1 MKERDAMEPPPE
13 PPRVPLEA
21 ALPLEPCPVCGFPMP
36 AIAGSKQ
43 AICRNCGYKEP
54 CC

>member
-1 MKERDAMEPPPE
+1 MPE
-13 PPRVPLEA
+13 ELEGRGA
-21 ALPLEPCPVCGFPMP
+21 VQTQPCPVCGFPMV

>member
-1 MKERDAMEPPPE
+1 MSD
-13 PPRVPLEA
+13 
-21 ALPLEPCPVCGFPMP
+21 ALPPNYQACPQCDYPMV

>member
-1 MKERDAMEPPPE
+1 MPE
-13 PPRVPLEA
+13 VDREEAREQLETRAVPT
-21 ALPLEPCPVCGFPMP
+21 EPCPVCGFPIA

-43 AICRNCGYKEP
+43 AICQNCGYKEP

>member
-1 MKERDAMEPPPE
+1 M
-13 PPRVPLEA
+13 V
-21 ALPLEPCPVCGFPMP
+21 